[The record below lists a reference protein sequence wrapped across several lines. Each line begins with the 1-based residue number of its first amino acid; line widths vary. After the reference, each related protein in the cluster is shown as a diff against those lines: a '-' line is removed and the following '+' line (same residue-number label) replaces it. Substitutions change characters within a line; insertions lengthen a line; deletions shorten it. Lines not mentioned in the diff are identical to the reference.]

1 MSILDSHNED
11 ERPLRV
17 QNVPQAALNTH
28 ERNRAEAE
36 ADKMQNAVDEA
47 LAQDASAMADTE
59 GYSLNDDRRVKTL
72 SPTMLVI
79 KRFLRNRVAMV
90 GLFILA
96 FMFLFSFLGGVLSPY
111 GEAQLFYRNDDQ
123 NKPFAGVTENTD
135 LRYIEGSANSF
146 PSLARAKFTQA
157 LKAGDATFESKGV
170 TYRYE
175 SLDEDIY
182 LIYEVQASGPCA
194 VATYETVS
202 NSQSNDKLPFG
213 FQLAILEAQAAKQA
227 SFEYEGVTYAIDE
240 HGAVMD
246 ASGTEVA
253 YASRYSIRAVMGDVF
268 LSRQFKEEL
277 VEAIEA
283 GEKVFTFTDVDGTT
297 ADYTIT
303 MDTGKAGWTILRST
317 STRVFDT
324 YSSPSAEHWLGT
336 DRNGMDMLTRLMYG
350 GRVSLYIGFVVVIIE
365 TVIGVI
371 LGGISGY
378 CGGWVDNLIMR
389 IVDVFYCIPSMPI
402 IIILGAAMDAMR
414 VDPQVRMLYLML
426 LLGFLGWAGIA
437 RLVRDQ
443 ILSLREQEF
452 MVAAEATG
460 IRASRRIFKH
470 LIPNVIPQLIVSMT
484 MALGSTIITEAT
496 LSFLGLG
503 VKFPFAS
510 WGNIIND
517 VNDTYV
523 LTNYWFIWIPAGIC
537 LLSTVLAFNLV
548 GDGLR
553 DAFDPKMKR

>member
-182 LIYEVQASGPCA
+182 LIHDDTFFKSGK
-194 VATYETVS
+194 
-202 NSQSNDKLPFG
+202 NG
-213 FQLAILEAQAAKQA
+213 FAI
-227 SFEYEGVTYAIDE
+227 TYAGFYCREMSDKKAHFVSWEDFADRIDPE
-240 HGAVMD
+240 LGVD
-246 ASGTEVA
+246 GYIRQDGV
-253 YASRYSIRAVMGDVF
+253 SICY
-268 LSRQFKEEL
+268 
-277 VEAIEA
+277 
-283 GEKVFTFTDVDGTT
+283 FTDDDDVLCNQL
-297 ADYTIT
+297 I
-303 MDTGKAGWTILRST
+303 
-317 STRVFDT
+317 
-324 YSSPSAEHWLGT
+324 
-336 DRNGMDMLTRLMYG
+336 
-350 GRVSLYIGFVVVIIE
+350 SLY
-365 TVIGVI
+365 
-371 LGGISGY
+371 
-378 CGGWVDNLIMR
+378 R
-389 IVDVFYCIPSMPI
+389 
-402 IIILGAAMDAMR
+402 R
-414 VDPQVRMLYLML
+414 LYTY
-426 LLGFLGWAGIA
+426 
-437 RLVRDQ
+437 
-443 ILSLREQEF
+443 
-452 MVAAEATG
+452 ATTG
-460 IRASRRIFKH
+460 R
-470 LIPNVIPQLIVSMT
+470 
-484 MALGSTIITEAT
+484 
-496 LSFLGLG
+496 
-503 VKFPFAS
+503 
-510 WGNIIND
+510 
-517 VNDTYV
+517 
-523 LTNYWFIWIPAGIC
+523 
-537 LLSTVLAFNLV
+537 
-548 GDGLR
+548 
-553 DAFDPKMKR
+553 

>member
-157 LKAGDATFESKGV
+157 LKTGDATFESKGV

-277 VEAIEA
+277 AEAIEA

-437 RLVRDQ
+437 RLVRGQ

-517 VNDTYV
+517 VNDTFV

>member
-277 VEAIEA
+277 VEAIES

-437 RLVRDQ
+437 RLVRGQ

-517 VNDTYV
+517 VNDTFV

>member
-1 MSILDSHNED
+1 
-11 ERPLRV
+11 
-17 QNVPQAALNTH
+17 
-28 ERNRAEAE
+28 
-36 ADKMQNAVDEA
+36 
-47 LAQDASAMADTE
+47 
-59 GYSLNDDRRVKTL
+59 
-72 SPTMLVI
+72 MLVI

-90 GLFILA
+90 GLFILT

-111 GEAQLFYRNDDQ
+111 GEAQLFYRNDEQ
-123 NKPFAGVTENTD
+123 NKQFAGVTENTE
-135 LRYIEGSANSF
+135 LRYIEASSNSF
-146 PSLARAKFTQA
+146 PSVARAKFTQA
-157 LKAGDATFESKGV
+157 LKKGDATFDSKDV

-175 SLDEDIY
+175 PMGEDIY
-182 LIYEVQASGPCA
+182 AIYVDGETEPCA
-194 VATYETVS
+194 IATYETVS

-227 SFEYEGVTYAIDE
+227 SFEYDGATYTIDE

-253 YASRYSIRAVMGDVF
+253 YASRFSIRAVMGDVF

-402 IIILGAAMDAMR
+402 IIILGATIAAMR

-437 RLVRDQ
+437 RLVRGQ

-517 VNDTYV
+517 VNDTFV